1 MSKRKPCNRRAQI
14 DRARRA
20 LVRTN
25 YAAVVDVEPPD
36 RQIMMNWKNCKQI
49 CSRPVVDAL
58 CDIAH
63 RWTVHIAVFCQEP
76 SGAQY
81 SKATEFT
88 TTGVHL
94 LKGLEALIIEKH
106 AEVCA
111 SANQKHVIGSGWLAI
126 PDQVSLTEAQ
136 ANAIFSA
143 MGVWREKSALPLT
156 A

>member
-1 MSKRKPCNRRAQI
+1 MSKVRKPCNRRAQI

-25 YAAVVDVEPPD
+25 HAAVANVEPGD
-36 RQIMMNWKNCKQI
+36 IQIMVNWKTCKQI
-49 CSRPVVDAL
+49 CSLPVANAL

-63 RWTVHIAVFCQEP
+63 RWTIYIAVFCQEP
-76 SGAQY
+76 GGAQY

-88 TTGVHL
+88 TAGPHL
-94 LKGLEALIIEKH
+94 VANLEALMIEKH

-111 SANQKHVIGSGWLAI
+111 SANQKHVIGSGWIAV
-126 PDQVSLTEAQ
+126 PDQISLTEPQ
-136 ANAIFSA
+136 ANAVFAA
-143 MGVWREKSALPLT
+143 MGVWQRAKA

>member
-1 MSKRKPCNRRAQI
+1 MSKVRKVCNRRAQI

-25 YAAVVDVEPPD
+25 HAAVANVEPGD
-36 RQIMMNWKNCKQI
+36 VQVMVNWKSCKQI
-49 CSRPVVDAL
+49 RNRQVADAL

-63 RWTVHIAVFCQEP
+63 TWTVYIAVFCQEP

-88 TTGVHL
+88 TASMHL
-94 LKGLEALIIEKH
+94 VANLEALMIEKH

-111 SANQKHVIGSGWLAI
+111 SANQKHVIGSGWIAV
-126 PDQVSLTEAQ
+126 PDQISLTEAQ
-136 ANAIFSA
+136 ANAVFSA
-143 MGVWREKSALPLT
+143 MGVWERAKA

>member
-1 MSKRKPCNRRAQI
+1 MSKVRKACNRRVQI

-25 YAAVVDVEPPD
+25 HAAVANVEPGD
-36 RQIMMNWKNCKQI
+36 IQIMVNWKTCKQI
-49 CSRPVVDAL
+49 CSLPVANSL

-63 RWTVHIAVFCQEP
+63 RWTVYIAVFCQDP
-76 SGAQY
+76 TGAQY

-88 TTGVHL
+88 TAGMHL
-94 LKGLEALIIEKH
+94 VANLEPLMIEKH

-111 SANQKHVIGSGWLAI
+111 SANQKHVIGSGWIAV

-136 ANAIFSA
+136 ANAVFTA
-143 MGVWREKSALPLT
+143 MGVWQRAR
-156 A
+156 AA

>member
-1 MSKRKPCNRRAQI
+1 MSKVRKVCNRRAQI

-25 YAAVVDVEPPD
+25 HAAVANVEPGD
-36 RQIMMNWKNCKQI
+36 VQVMVNWKSCKQI
-49 CSRPVVDAL
+49 RTLPVANAL

-63 RWTVHIAVFCQEP
+63 TWTVYIAVFCQEP

-88 TTGVHL
+88 TAGMHL
-94 LKGLEALIIEKH
+94 VANLEALMIEKH

-111 SANQKHVIGSGWLAI
+111 SANQKHVIGSGWIAV
-126 PDQVSLTEAQ
+126 PDQISLTEAQ
-136 ANAIFSA
+136 ANAVFSA
-143 MGVWREKSALPLT
+143 MGVWERAR
-156 A
+156 AA

>member
-1 MSKRKPCNRRAQI
+1 MAKPRKPCNRRAQI
-14 DRARRA
+14 DRSRRA

-25 YAAVVDVEPPD
+25 HAAVANVEPGD
-36 RQIMMNWKNCKQI
+36 VQIMVNWKTCKQI
-49 CSRPVVDAL
+49 CSRPVADAL
-58 CDIAH
+58 CEIAH
-63 RWTVHIAVFCQEP
+63 RWTVYIAVFCQEP

-88 TTGVHL
+88 TSGMHL
-94 LKGLEALIIEKH
+94 VANLEPLMVEKH

-111 SANQKHVIGSGWLAI
+111 SANQKHVIGSGWVAV
-126 PDQVSLTEAQ
+126 PDDISLTEAQ

-143 MGVWREKSALPLT
+143 MGVWQRASA

>member
-1 MSKRKPCNRRAQI
+1 MSKRKPCNRRVQI

-25 YAAVVDVEPPD
+25 HAAVVDVEPPD
-36 RQIMMNWKNCKQI
+36 RQVMLNWKNCKQI
-49 CSRPVVDAL
+49 RSLPVVDAL

-88 TTGVHL
+88 TEGVHR
-94 LKGLEALIIEKH
+94 LEHLEQMMIERH
-106 AEVCA
+106 AEICA
-111 SANQKHVIGSGWLAI
+111 SANQKHVIGSGWIAI
-126 PDQVSLTEAQ
+126 PDDVSLSEAE
-136 ANAIFSA
+136 ANAVFTA
-143 MGVWREKSALPLT
+143 MGVWQQARA